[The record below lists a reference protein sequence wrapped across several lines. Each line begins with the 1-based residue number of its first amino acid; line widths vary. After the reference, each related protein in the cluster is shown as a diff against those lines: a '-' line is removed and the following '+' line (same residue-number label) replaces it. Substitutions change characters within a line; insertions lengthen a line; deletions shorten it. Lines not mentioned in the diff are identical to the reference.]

1 MILLIYIKRFI
12 LKIRLFLSTFI
23 MKRNNQVQEK
33 GFIYE
38 FDDEEFKKLPIEEQA
53 KEVQRSWNRHMRDG

>member
-1 MILLIYIKRFI
+1 MMRIKRFI

>member
-1 MILLIYIKRFI
+1 MMRIKRFI

-53 KEVQRSWNRHMRDG
+53 KEVQKSWNRHMRDG

>member
-1 MILLIYIKRFI
+1 MKRFI

>member
-1 MILLIYIKRFI
+1 MKRFI

-53 KEVQRSWNRHMRDG
+53 KEVQKSWNRNMRDG

>member
-1 MILLIYIKRFI
+1 MMRIKRFI
-12 LKIRLFLSTFI
+12 LKIRVFLSTFI
-23 MKRNNQVQEK
+23 MKRNSHIEEK

>member
-1 MILLIYIKRFI
+1 MVIMKRFI

>member
-1 MILLIYIKRFI
+1 MIHIKKFIYRV
-12 LKIRLFLSTFI
+12 RVFLSTFI
-23 MKRNNQVQEK
+23 MKRNNQVHEK

-38 FDDEEFKKLPIEEQA
+38 FDDDVLKKLPIEEQA

>member
-1 MILLIYIKRFI
+1 
-12 LKIRLFLSTFI
+12 